1 MRAAAIEVPDVSTL
15 AFDGL
20 VKEEGAVKSPAK
32 MLTNFGGPEAGI
44 LLLYYALYIL
54 S

>member
-1 MRAAAIEVPDVSTL
+1 M
-15 AFDGL
+15 
-20 VKEEGAVKSPAK
+20 KSPAK

-44 LLLYYALYIL
+44 LLLYCALYIL